1 MSLIQKETRLG
12 VPIKVGKRTVMPQSQ
27 AIMIRFPF
35 GGFVWNRPTAVLV
48 TEDNQTTTIPITDP
62 TRLALWT
69 LTGITMLVS
78 LLIRLFK
85 R

>member
-27 AIMIRFPF
+27 AITIRFPF

-69 LTGITMLVS
+69 LTGITVLVS

>member
-27 AIMIRFPF
+27 AITIRFPF